1 MWRSF
6 LGLNT
11 EPKVEPEEGEE
22 SEQEASVQKKPEPEA
37 RKPVVHQLP
46 LTPKQ
51 RHAESKRK
59 MADEEVQALLNRR
72 GHVKGKLTRVRT
84 VLGQPGIPAS
94 RIQVCKA
101 NAEKYY
107 AIKSTSSFKL
117 SEEQKDENTA
127 RFLDFEQLY
136 DEVLERI
143 VELTAPPNR
152 VQAVVPAGQAGQQ
165 VIVQQTPLRAPIP
178 TFDGQYENWPK
189 FKSMFLELMKNSPD
203 SDAIKLHYLDK
214 SLVGAATGMIDTKT
228 LQDNNYAHAWEI
240 LEDRYENQ
248 RLIIDIHINGI
259 LQLKRMAKKSSKELR
274 ELYEECSRHV
284 ENLRYHKQELL
295 GVSELFVVN
304 ILSSCLDRETREQ
317 WEATVKKGELPKY
330 AQTIEFLKQRC
341 AILERCELA
350 APASS
355 AARSTV
361 PKAVQSSK
369 PSAKITSAA
378 ATSNEAECDLCDG
391 SHANY
396 KCGSFR
402 GMSVAERW
410 SKVRDARLCYNCL
423 RKGHRVGQ
431 CPSDRSCKCGEKH
444 HSLLHQEKNQQQNKP
459 KLEAAPGSAK
469 APSAVSSASVKAGPS
484 GTGAPEVSDE
494 NEQQATSCFS
504 SGALKSPQQ
513 VLLQTA
519 IINVADKAGRFHPCR
534 TLLDSGSQAHILSE
548 AMARTLGLTF
558 EKCNVTVIGAN
569 AVKTQAKKG
578 VNLTFSSRYC
588 QFQDNISCLI
598 SDKPTGR
605 IPSARIET
613 AAWHIP
619 SDVFLADPKFSEPHE
634 IDLVMAS
641 NYVWDLLRT
650 DRVKLANGTVT
661 LRETDLGWIV
671 TGVYDP
677 FQQLSCQVVHSN
689 ITLKDQLNNAIEKF
703 WLVEELADKQL
714 QTNEEQEVEEHFRGT
729 HGRDESGRFVVQLP
743 FKDTV
748 LELGDNRVQALRRF
762 NLLERRLSRNPDLR
776 EQYTAFVEEYEALG
790 HCKEIYEQQDP
801 PEVRKYYLPHHAVLK
816 PSSSSTK
823 LRVVFDASAK
833 AGKYSLN
840 DVLKV
845 GPTVQNDLFSI
856 VLRFRRH
863 PVAFTADVVK
873 MYRQVRVHPS
883 DTPYQRIFWRKD
895 PNERLRV
902 LELNTVTYGT
912 ASAPFLATRCLVEQ
926 AESAKGRFPAAAK
939 IVIEDMYVDDMLSGA
954 SSEKE
959 AVKLV
964 LEVKKIL
971 EEGGFPVKKWCSN
984 SEQVLKC
991 VPEEDREKPKPIEE
1005 YSANEA
1011 IKALGVLWDPRE
1023 DEFRFVNCLEE
1034 CDDKPVSKTK
1044 VFSDILKV
1052 FDPLGFVAPVIVL
1065 AKVFMQKLWASKM
1078 DWATELN
1085 EELLCEWFEIR
1096 ESLTALNDIC
1106 VPRCVV
1112 VPNTVLHELHG
1123 FADASTVAYGANV
1136 YLRCI
1141 RGNGSAEANLLCAKS
1156 RVAPLKKL
1164 SVPNLEL
1171 CAALLLARLVVKVI
1185 ETLDLELSVI
1195 ELYSD
1200 SQIVLA
1206 WLKKDPNLLETFV
1219 RNRVIQIL
1227 NLTGKFRWNYVRSAD
1242 NPADIVSRG
1251 MSPKL
1256 LSRCP
1261 KWWKGL
1267 LPLTS
1272 AAYVPE
1278 EPPELEDDELPGLV
1292 AIVYKVTVEMPVFK
1306 RFGEFR
1312 KLQRVICY
1320 IRRFV
1325 QNCRNKKSG
1334 QPRTTCAYVTVPETR
1349 AALKS
1354 IIWSIQMAAL
1364 PDEFYLAKTEQAS
1377 SQLASLAPIVDED
1390 GLLRVGGR
1398 LEHSSL
1404 TYEAKHPVIL
1414 PRHHVTTLLVRALH
1428 VENLHVG
1435 PSGLLAIVRQQY
1447 WPLKARNVVRDVT
1460 RKCLQCFKAN
1470 PRRIE
1475 QFMGQL
1481 PAERVNV
1488 AAPFEYTGV
1497 DYAGPVTVKQGKYR
1511 PKLTKAYIAV
1521 FVCLVTKNIHLEL
1534 VSDLTTEA
1542 FLAALDRFVNRR
1554 GMVRKIFSDNATNFV
1569 GASRSLREMHELFK
1583 QDLLMRGIQDLL
1595 VPKAIEWSF
1604 IPPRAPNFGGL
1615 WEAGVKS
1622 VKTHLKRTLQNAV
1635 LTFEE
1640 FATILTHVEAVL
1652 NSRPLFSLSD
1662 SPGDPLPITPAHLQL
1677 GRPLRPVAKPSRSG
1691 VADNRLNRWEYLDKL
1706 REDFWGRW
1714 SREYLTSLQ
1723 NRAKWTKKSHN
1734 LQPGMLVLL
1743 VEDNLPSQT
1752 WKVGIIVETYPGMDA
1767 LVRVVDV
1774 KTGSGA
1780 VFKRSVSKLA
1790 PLPTVD
1796 NDRLLERFGTSE

>member
-1 MWRSF
+1 
-6 LGLNT
+6 
-11 EPKVEPEEGEE
+11 
-22 SEQEASVQKKPEPEA
+22 
-37 RKPVVHQLP
+37 
-46 LTPKQ
+46 
-51 RHAESKRK
+51 
-59 MADEEVQALLNRR
+59 
-72 GHVKGKLTRVRT
+72 
-84 VLGQPGIPAS
+84 
-94 RIQVCKA
+94 
-101 NAEKYY
+101 
-107 AIKSTSSFKL
+107 
-117 SEEQKDENTA
+117 
-127 RFLDFEQLY
+127 
-136 DEVLERI
+136 
-143 VELTAPPNR
+143 
-152 VQAVVPAGQAGQQ
+152 
-165 VIVQQTPLRAPIP
+165 
-178 TFDGQYENWPK
+178 
-189 FKSMFLELMKNSPD
+189 
-203 SDAIKLHYLDK
+203 
-214 SLVGAATGMIDTKT
+214 
-228 LQDNNYAHAWEI
+228 
-240 LEDRYENQ
+240 
-248 RLIIDIHINGI
+248 
-259 LQLKRMAKKSSKELR
+259 MAKKSSKELR

-304 ILSSCLDRETREQ
+304 ILSSCLDRETREH

-355 AARSTV
+355 AVRSAV

-369 PSAKITSAA
+369 PSAKIISAA

-402 GMSVAERW
+402 GMSAAERW
-410 SKVRDARLCYNCL
+410 AKVRDARLCCNCL

-431 CPSDRSCKCGEKH
+431 CPSDRSCKCGENH
-444 HSLLHQEKNQQQNKP
+444 HSLLHQEKNQQQTMPKP
-459 KLEAAPGSAK
+459 EAAPVSAK
-469 APSAVSSASVKAGPS
+469 APLAVSSTSVKAGPS
-484 GTGAPEVSDE
+484 GTGAPKVNDE

-519 IINVADKAGRFHPCR
+519 IINGADKAGRFHPCR
-534 TLLDSGSQAHILSE
+534 TLLDYGSQAHILSE

-558 EKCNVTVIGAN
+558 EKCNMTVIGAN
-569 AVKTQAKKG
+569 A
-578 VNLTFSSRYC
+578 
-588 QFQDNISCLI
+588 FQDNISCLI

-677 FQQLSCQVVHSN
+677 FQQLSCQVVH

-762 NLLERRLSRNPDLR
+762 DLLERRLSRNPELR
-776 EQYTAFVEEYEALG
+776 EQYTTFVEEYEALG
-790 HCKEIYEQQDP
+790 HCKEIDEQQDP

-816 PSSSSTK
+816 PSNSSTK
-823 LRVVFDASAK
+823 LRVVFNASAK

-873 MYRQVRVHPS
+873 MYRQVRVHSS
-883 DTPYQRIFWRKD
+883 DTPYQRIFWRKK

-926 AESAKGRFPAAAK
+926 VESVKGRFPAAAK

-954 SSEKE
+954 SNEKE

-964 LEVKKIL
+964 LEVKKIM

-984 SEQVLKC
+984 SEQVLQC
-991 VPEEDREKPKPIEE
+991 VPEEDRAKPKP
-1005 YSANEA
+1005 A

-1078 DWATELN
+1078 DWSTELN

-1096 ESLTALNDIC
+1096 ESLTALSDIR

-1136 YLRCI
+1136 YLGCI
-1141 RGNGSAEANLLCAKS
+1141 RGNGSAE
-1156 RVAPLKKL
+1156 L

-1171 CAALLLARLVVKVI
+1171 CAALLLAWLVVKVI

-1227 NLTGKFRWNYVRSAD
+1227 KFTE
-1242 NPADIVSRG
+1242 IVSRG

-1278 EPPELEDDELPGLV
+1278 EPPELEDNELPGLV
-1292 AIVYKVTVEMPVFK
+1292 AIVY
-1306 RFGEFR
+1306 
-1312 KLQRVICY
+1312 
-1320 IRRFV
+1320 
-1325 QNCRNKKSG
+1325 N
-1334 QPRTTCAYVTVPETR
+1334 
-1349 AALKS
+1349 
-1354 IIWSIQMAAL
+1354 
-1364 PDEFYLAKTEQAS
+1364 
-1377 SQLASLAPIVDED
+1377 
-1390 GLLRVGGR
+1390 
-1398 LEHSSL
+1398 
-1404 TYEAKHPVIL
+1404 
-1414 PRHHVTTLLVRALH
+1414 
-1428 VENLHVG
+1428 
-1435 PSGLLAIVRQQY
+1435 
-1447 WPLKARNVVRDVT
+1447 
-1460 RKCLQCFKAN
+1460 
-1470 PRRIE
+1470 
-1475 QFMGQL
+1475 
-1481 PAERVNV
+1481 
-1488 AAPFEYTGV
+1488 
-1497 DYAGPVTVKQGKYR
+1497 
-1511 PKLTKAYIAV
+1511 
-1521 FVCLVTKNIHLEL
+1521 
-1534 VSDLTTEA
+1534 
-1542 FLAALDRFVNRR
+1542 
-1554 GMVRKIFSDNATNFV
+1554 
-1569 GASRSLREMHELFK
+1569 
-1583 QDLLMRGIQDLL
+1583 
-1595 VPKAIEWSF
+1595 
-1604 IPPRAPNFGGL
+1604 
-1615 WEAGVKS
+1615 
-1622 VKTHLKRTLQNAV
+1622 
-1635 LTFEE
+1635 
-1640 FATILTHVEAVL
+1640 
-1652 NSRPLFSLSD
+1652 SD
-1662 SPGDPLPITPAHLQL
+1662 SQRG
-1677 GRPLRPVAKPSRSG
+1677 
-1691 VADNRLNRWEYLDKL
+1691 Y
-1706 REDFWGRW
+1706 
-1714 SREYLTSLQ
+1714 
-1723 NRAKWTKKSHN
+1723 
-1734 LQPGMLVLL
+1734 
-1743 VEDNLPSQT
+1743 
-1752 WKVGIIVETYPGMDA
+1752 
-1767 LVRVVDV
+1767 
-1774 KTGSGA
+1774 
-1780 VFKRSVSKLA
+1780 
-1790 PLPTVD
+1790 
-1796 NDRLLERFGTSE
+1796 

>member
-11 EPKVEPEEGEE
+11 EPKVEPEECEE
-22 SEQEASVQKKPEPEA
+22 SEQEASVQKKPEPED

-59 MADEEVQALLNRR
+59 MADEE
-72 GHVKGKLTRVRT
+72 
-84 VLGQPGIPAS
+84 PGIPAS
-94 RIQVCKA
+94 RIVVCKA

-107 AIKSTSSFKL
+107 GEYNSLNNDIMDAKL

-136 DEVLERI
+136 DDVLEKI

-152 VQAVVPAGQAGQQ
+152 VLAVVPAGQAGQQ

-355 AARSTV
+355 AVRSAV

-369 PSAKITSAA
+369 PSAKIISAA

-402 GMSVAERW
+402 GMSAAERW
-410 SKVRDARLCYNCL
+410 AKVRDARLCCNCL

-431 CPSDRSCKCGEKH
+431 CPSDRSCKCGENH
-444 HSLLHQEKNQQQNKP
+444 HSLLHQEKNQQQTMPKP
-459 KLEAAPGSAK
+459 EAAPVSAK
-469 APSAVSSASVKAGPS
+469 APLAVSSTSVKAGPS
-484 GTGAPEVSDE
+484 GTGAPKVNDE

-519 IINVADKAGRFHPCR
+519 IINGADKAGRFHPCR
-534 TLLDSGSQAHILSE
+534 TLLYSGSQAHILSE

-762 NLLERRLSRNPDLR
+762 NLLERRLSRNPELR
-776 EQYTAFVEEYEALG
+776 EQYTTFVEEYEALG
-790 HCKEIYEQQDP
+790 HCKEIDEQQDP

-873 MYRQVRVHPS
+873 IESSGGRSRTS
-883 DTPYQRIFWRKD
+883 AC
-895 PNERLRV
+895 
-902 LELNTVTYGT
+902 ELNTVTYGT

-926 AESAKGRFPAAAK
+926 AESVKGRFPAAAK

-954 SSEKE
+954 SNEKE

-964 LEVKKIL
+964 LGVKKIM

-984 SEQVLKC
+984 SEQVLQC
-991 VPEEDREKPKPIEE
+991 VPEEDRAKPKP
-1005 YSANEA
+1005 
-1011 IKALGVLWDPRE
+1011 ALGVLWDPRE

-1078 DWATELN
+1078 DWSTELN

-1096 ESLTALNDIC
+1096 ESLTALSDIR
-1106 VPRCVV
+1106 VPRCVL
-1112 VPNTVLHELHG
+1112 VPNTVMHELHG

-1141 RGNGSAEANLLCAKS
+1141 RGKGSAEANLLCAKS

-1171 CAALLLARLVVKVI
+1171 CAALLLAWLVVKVI

-1227 NLTGKFRWNYVRSAD
+1227 KFTGKFRWNYVRSAD

-1278 EPPELEDDELPGLV
+1278 EPPELEDNELPGLV
-1292 AIVYKVTVEMPVFK
+1292 AIVYNSDSQRGYRAYLICSVGGTDLEEEESLVYKVTVVEEMPVFK

-1320 IRRFV
+1320 VRRFV

-1364 PDEFYLAKTEQAS
+1364 PDEFYLAKIEQAS

-1390 GLLRVGGR
+1390 GLPRVGGR

-1404 TYEAKHPVIL
+1404 PYEAKHPVIL
-1414 PRHHVTTLLVRALH
+1414 SRHHVTTLLVRALH

-1435 PSGLLAIVRQQY
+1435 PSGFLAIVQQQY

-1460 RKCLQCFKAN
+1460 RKYLQFFKAN
-1470 PRRIE
+1470 PRRIA

-1497 DYAGPVTVKQGKYR
+1497 DYAGPGTVKQGKYR

-1569 GASRSLREMHELFK
+1569 GASRSLREMHELFNHRVELHPAQGSQLRRIVGGGREER
-1583 QDLLMRGIQDLL
+1583 QDTPETSTAL
-1595 VPKAIEWSF
+1595 S
-1604 IPPRAPNFGGL
+1604 
-1615 WEAGVKS
+1615 
-1622 VKTHLKRTLQNAV
+1622 
-1635 LTFEE
+1635 FEE

-1677 GRPLRPVAKPSRSG
+1677 GMPLRPIAKPSRSG

-1706 REDFWGRW
+1706 RECFWGRW

-1743 VEDNLPSQT
+1743 VEDNFPSQT
-1752 WKVGIIVETYPGMDA
+1752 
-1767 LVRVVDV
+1767 
-1774 KTGSGA
+1774 
-1780 VFKRSVSKLA
+1780 
-1790 PLPTVD
+1790 
-1796 NDRLLERFGTSE
+1796 

>member
-1 MWRSF
+1 
-6 LGLNT
+6 
-11 EPKVEPEEGEE
+11 
-22 SEQEASVQKKPEPEA
+22 
-37 RKPVVHQLP
+37 
-46 LTPKQ
+46 
-51 RHAESKRK
+51 
-59 MADEEVQALLNRR
+59 
-72 GHVKGKLTRVRT
+72 
-84 VLGQPGIPAS
+84 
-94 RIQVCKA
+94 
-101 NAEKYY
+101 
-107 AIKSTSSFKL
+107 
-117 SEEQKDENTA
+117 
-127 RFLDFEQLY
+127 
-136 DEVLERI
+136 
-143 VELTAPPNR
+143 
-152 VQAVVPAGQAGQQ
+152 
-165 VIVQQTPLRAPIP
+165 
-178 TFDGQYENWPK
+178 
-189 FKSMFLELMKNSPD
+189 
-203 SDAIKLHYLDK
+203 
-214 SLVGAATGMIDTKT
+214 
-228 LQDNNYAHAWEI
+228 
-240 LEDRYENQ
+240 
-248 RLIIDIHINGI
+248 
-259 LQLKRMAKKSSKELR
+259 
-274 ELYEECSRHV
+274 
-284 ENLRYHKQELL
+284 
-295 GVSELFVVN
+295 
-304 ILSSCLDRETREQ
+304 
-317 WEATVKKGELPKY
+317 
-330 AQTIEFLKQRC
+330 
-341 AILERCELA
+341 
-350 APASS
+350 
-355 AARSTV
+355 
-361 PKAVQSSK
+361 
-369 PSAKITSAA
+369 
-378 ATSNEAECDLCDG
+378 
-391 SHANY
+391 
-396 KCGSFR
+396 
-402 GMSVAERW
+402 
-410 SKVRDARLCYNCL
+410 
-423 RKGHRVGQ
+423 
-431 CPSDRSCKCGEKH
+431 
-444 HSLLHQEKNQQQNKP
+444 
-459 KLEAAPGSAK
+459 
-469 APSAVSSASVKAGPS
+469 
-484 GTGAPEVSDE
+484 
-494 NEQQATSCFS
+494 
-504 SGALKSPQQ
+504 
-513 VLLQTA
+513 
-519 IINVADKAGRFHPCR
+519 
-534 TLLDSGSQAHILSE
+534 
-548 AMARTLGLTF
+548 
-558 EKCNVTVIGAN
+558 
-569 AVKTQAKKG
+569 
-578 VNLTFSSRYC
+578 
-588 QFQDNISCLI
+588 
-598 SDKPTGR
+598 
-605 IPSARIET
+605 
-613 AAWHIP
+613 
-619 SDVFLADPKFSEPHE
+619 
-634 IDLVMAS
+634 
-641 NYVWDLLRT
+641 
-650 DRVKLANGTVT
+650 
-661 LRETDLGWIV
+661 
-671 TGVYDP
+671 
-677 FQQLSCQVVHSN
+677 
-689 ITLKDQLNNAIEKF
+689 
-703 WLVEELADKQL
+703 
-714 QTNEEQEVEEHFRGT
+714 
-729 HGRDESGRFVVQLP
+729 
-743 FKDTV
+743 
-748 LELGDNRVQALRRF
+748 
-762 NLLERRLSRNPDLR
+762 
-776 EQYTAFVEEYEALG
+776 
-790 HCKEIYEQQDP
+790 
-801 PEVRKYYLPHHAVLK
+801 
-816 PSSSSTK
+816 
-823 LRVVFDASAK
+823 
-833 AGKYSLN
+833 
-840 DVLKV
+840 
-845 GPTVQNDLFSI
+845 
-856 VLRFRRH
+856 
-863 PVAFTADVVK
+863 

-954 SSEKE
+954 SNEKE

-964 LEVKKIL
+964 L
-971 EEGGFPVKKWCSN
+971 
-984 SEQVLKC
+984 EQVLKC

-1034 CDDKPVSKTK
+1034 CDDKPVSKAK

-1096 ESLTALNDIC
+1096 ESLTALNDIR

-1185 ETLDLELSVI
+1185 ETLDLKLSAI

-1219 RNRVIQIL
+1219 RNHIIQIF

-1261 KWWKGL
+1261 KWWKSL

-1292 AIVYKVTVEMPVFK
+1292 AIVYKVTVFEEMPVFK

-1320 IRRFV
+1320 VRRFV

-1364 PDEFYLAKTEQAS
+1364 PDEFYLAKTAQTS

-1404 TYEAKHPVIL
+1404 PYEAKHPVIL

-1497 DYAGPVTVKQGKYR
+1497 DYTGPVTVKQGKYR

-1542 FLAALDRFVNRR
+1542 FWPPWIVSSTD
-1554 GMVRKIFSDNATNFV
+1554 
-1569 GASRSLREMHELFK
+1569 E
-1583 QDLLMRGIQDLL
+1583 DLLKRGIQDLL

-1640 FATILTHVEAVL
+1640 FSTILTHVEAVL

-1796 NDRLLERFGTSE
+1796 NDRLLERFGASD